1 MDARPYA
8 PSWLDVV
15 TGAVR
20 RLPVPAAIV
29 YAVVGLALSL
39 LRTIVGW
46 VDGSYPVGTVLPV
59 HILDGLIPLYFLA
72 VVHYLDDLADRALAD
87 YRAKL
92 SGSATT
98 YDELRYRLTTMPAA
112 LTLVLAIFGFAAG
125 LAYIQLFLS
134 PVDIALSHYFTS
146 PTAVVVD
153 TIFSGLSGLMM
164 TMFAWHTVWQLRMIS
179 RIYTRHTR
187 VSIFDIGP
195 LYALSRV
202 TAVTTVSLLV
212 FSYVYIAVYT
222 EWQINSVS
230 NGVIL
235 VALLV
240 VALLTFVVPLWGA
253 HRLLQTEKAHRQSE
267 VGRRIEAAADAV
279 HAHTDR
285 AEFTDEIDHLDS
297 ALGALL
303 KERDVVAKAST
314 WPWEPEALRAV
325 FTALLLPVVIWL
337 VTRVLERLGV

>member
-15 TGAVR
+15 TDAVR
-20 RLPVPAAIV
+20 RIPIPAAIV
-29 YAVVGLALSL
+29 YALIGLALSL
-39 LRTIVGW
+39 TRTIVGW
-46 VDGSYPVGTVLPV
+46 IDGSYPVGTLLPV
-59 HILDGLIPLYFLA
+59 HVLDGLIPLYFLA

-92 SGSATT
+92 SGSTLT
-98 YDELRYRLTTMPAA
+98 YDELRYRLTTMPARS
-112 LTLVLAIFGFAAG
+112 TLVIALLGFASG
-125 LAYIQLFLS
+125 LAYIAVFLS

-164 TMFAWHTVWQLRMIS
+164 VMFGWHTIRQLRMIS
-179 RIYTRHTR
+179 RIYTQHTR

-202 TAVTTVSLLV
+202 TALTTVSLLV

-222 EWQINSVS
+222 DWQINSVS

-240 VALLTFVVPLWGA
+240 VALLTFIVPLWGA

-267 VGRRIEAAADAV
+267 AGRRIEAASDAL
-279 HAHTDR
+279 HARADR
-285 AEFTDEIDHLDS
+285 ADYTDEIDHLDS

-303 KERDVVAKAST
+303 KEREVVAKAST